1 MRVILPSNCCQ
12 RSSIPRCF
20 YSVRSFSLLLLN
32 IPAPKIPA
40 PVCGRGERG
49 MREPGCV
56 SCVCCL
62 AMRHGREQPATMCSW
77 SGGRTRAQPT
87 LPQSKKRMTATPKTR
102 GPRCVL
108 ASAGIKPLKSR
119 LTRFCPGAS
128 PRAFL
133 PRPPSQS
140 CGNQRPSVRVI
151 ARSSLRKSHS
161 PGAGACSYRNP
172 TPQAPWA
179 QRGRLIGFLWYAS

>member
-1 MRVILPSNCCQ
+1 MCTGERRYQTAKVAVDSILP
-12 RSSIPRCF
+12 
-20 YSVRSFSLLLLN
+20 
-32 IPAPKIPA
+32 
-40 PVCGRGERG
+40 
-49 MREPGCV
+49 
-56 SCVCCL
+56 
-62 AMRHGREQPATMCSW
+62 
-77 SGGRTRAQPT
+77 GGIA
-87 LPQSKKRMTATPKTR
+87 
-102 GPRCVL
+102 
-108 ASAGIKPLKSR
+108 
-119 LTRFCPGAS
+119 

-161 PGAGACSYRNP
+161 PGAGACSYRSP